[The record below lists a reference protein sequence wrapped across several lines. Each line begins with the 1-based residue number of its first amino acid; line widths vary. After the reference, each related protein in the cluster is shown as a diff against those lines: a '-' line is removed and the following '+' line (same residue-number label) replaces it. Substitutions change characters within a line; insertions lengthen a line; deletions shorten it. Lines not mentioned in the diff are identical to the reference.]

1 MLHAAASVDQHDRA
15 GSVTE
20 RGEMLAQGGA

>member
-1 MLHAAASVDQHDRA
+1 MLQAAASVGPHDRA